1 MSQAPERG
9 KGPWPSDNQ
18 ETSVRHWLGLRLGHE
33 DESERVAMVRW
44 MLDAVSQKSRGE
56 RVVDSYRWP
65 ESQLDRLAVWA
76 ECLKAGEPLQHLL
89 GEVWFDGM
97 RLVVGPE
104 VLIPRP
110 ETEELVA
117 AVASR
122 VIKDAPLQV
131 VDWCTGSGCIALAL
145 KHRIPHAHVTGVD
158 VSAKALELAQTNRDQ
173 LQLDVTFQHGD
184 LLAADPWPVPVQA
197 VTANP
202 PYIPNSERQS
212 MDKRVVD
219 FEPEIAL
226 FVPDETPLLFYEKLI
241 EWCGQGNLCAD
252 GLLAVEC
259 HMEWTHSVA
268 KLFQVEDGWKDVEIL
283 EDLQGNPRHVLGRRA
298 LP

>member
-1 MSQAPERG
+1 MIAMH
-9 KGPWPSDNQ
+9 
-18 ETSVRHWLGLRLGHE
+18 SV
-33 DESERVAMVRW
+33 
-44 MLDAVSQKSRGE
+44 
-56 RVVDSYRWP
+56 
-65 ESQLDRLAVWA
+65 
-76 ECLKAGEPLQHLL
+76 
-89 GEVWFDGM
+89 
-97 RLVVGPE
+97 
-104 VLIPRP
+104 
-110 ETEELVA
+110 
-117 AVASR
+117 
-122 VIKDAPLQV
+122 
-131 VDWCTGSGCIALAL
+131 
-145 KHRIPHAHVTGVD
+145 PHAHVTGVD
-158 VSAKALELAQTNRDQ
+158 VSAKALELAQTNRDL
-173 LQLDVTFQHGD
+173 LQLDVAFQHGD

-202 PYIPNSERQS
+202 PYIPNRERQS